1 MKKEQT
7 LLLAVEDMKHKL
19 ADAELRA
26 SDYKAQLVIA
36 QKEVQE
42 LVFLRQV
49 IDGSPELRALLE
61 ETIKKGEDVDYGVES
76 DDSLL

>member
-7 LLLAVEDMKHKL
+7 LLLVVEDMKHKL

>member
-7 LLLAVEDMKHKL
+7 LLLVVEDMKHKL

-49 IDGSPELRALLE
+49 INGNPELRALSE

>member
-7 LLLAVEDMKHKL
+7 LLLVVEDMKHKL

-26 SDYKAQLVIA
+26 SDYKAQLVIV

>member
-7 LLLAVEDMKHKL
+7 LLLVVEDMKHKL

-61 ETIKKGEDVDYGVES
+61 EIIKKGEDVDYGVES